1 MNQRYFIVISYVIAL
16 FSLVSCKDLNEYRV
30 GEPFV
35 EYLHRFEI
43 EAAKRDKKFDFQTS
57 GIIIEF
63 ADLKENQAGLCHY
76 EKPIRIEVDRGY
88 WNKVS
93 GKSGADLMKEDLIFH
108 ELGHGILNRNH
119 LNDTLLNG
127 DWKSIM
133 CGGTKVKDRS
143 WNINYRGE
151 RRDYYVDE
159 LFKESTHAP
168 SFASPILAVDTNNF
182 TTKIFLSFDTPTK
195 SDSGWEMGDNEG
207 YTMSIDQKRLKFASK
222 INSSYIIMGQTGID
236 VLSDFIFEISM
247 ECVSSSTSDQ
257 YGIVFG
263 NGDTGL
269 QSIEYICINANRKM
283 YMGNRNFYSYFTELS
298 KSQINSTGANK
309 IKVIQK
315 ASKLYYFIND
325 VYVYCSESE
334 LKDNGSSFGFLVPA
348 NAVAWLNDMK
358 IGVSKQKSTSSKIK
372 SIKDIEF
379 KVEPINLIN
388 NRILNQ

>member
-1 MNQRYFIVISYVIAL
+1 MNQRYFILISYVLAL
-16 FSLVSCKDLNEYRV
+16 FSFISCKDLNEYRV

-35 EYLHRFEI
+35 EYLHRFEL
-43 EAAKRDKKFDFQTS
+43 EAAKRDKKFDFQTT
-57 GIIIEF
+57 GLIIEF
-63 ADLKENQAGLCHY
+63 ADLKDNQAGLCHY
-76 EKPIRIEVDRGY
+76 EKPIRIEVDREY

-93 GKSGADLMKEDLIFH
+93 EKSGADLMKEDLIFH
-108 ELGHGILNRNH
+108 ELGHGILNRKH
-119 LNDTLLNG
+119 LNTTLPND

-133 CGGTKVKDRS
+133 CGGDQVKDRS

-159 LFKESTHAP
+159 LFKESTPEP
-168 SFASPILAVDTNNF
+168 SFASMSLPVDTNSF
-182 TTKIFLSFDTPTK
+182 VTKILLSFDSPAK
-195 SDSGWEMGDNEG
+195 SDSGWETGDYKD

-247 ECVSSSTSDQ
+247 ECLSNNTSDQ

-263 NGDTGL
+263 NGDTGI
-269 QSIEYICINANRKM
+269 QSIEYFSINANQKM

-298 KSQINSTGANK
+298 KSQINSKGVNK

-334 LKDNGSSFGFLVPA
+334 LKNSGNSFGFLTPA
-348 NAVAWLNDMK
+348 NAVVWLNDMK
-358 IGVSKQKSTSSKIK
+358 IGVSKQAGTSSRIK
-372 SIKDIEF
+372 SIKNIEF
-379 KVEPINLIN
+379 KVEPFNLIN